1 MRILI
6 LLGLLAIAV
15 PLTVFVADASQ
26 GQAPAPA
33 GMAAP
38 TAIRR
43 APRTVALPGCPRPCP
58 PTSGMT
64 SGGLAGSLRPVCVRY
79 PAGTL

>member
-26 GQAPAPA
+26 SSGV
-33 GMAAP
+33 GSGKF
-38 TAIRR
+38 
-43 APRTVALPGCPRPCP
+43 GCDCE
-58 PTSGMT
+58 
-64 SGGLAGSLRPVCVRY
+64 
-79 PAGTL
+79 

>member
-26 GQAPAPA
+26 GLGSGA
-33 GMAAP
+33 G
-38 TAIRR
+38 RN
-43 APRTVALPGCPRPCP
+43 GCTDCD
-58 PTSGMT
+58 
-64 SGGLAGSLRPVCVRY
+64 
-79 PAGTL
+79 

>member
-26 GQAPAPA
+26 STGSGA
-33 GMAAP
+33 GK
-38 TAIRR
+38 I
-43 APRTVALPGCPRPCP
+43 GCDDCQ
-58 PTSGMT
+58 
-64 SGGLAGSLRPVCVRY
+64 
-79 PAGTL
+79 